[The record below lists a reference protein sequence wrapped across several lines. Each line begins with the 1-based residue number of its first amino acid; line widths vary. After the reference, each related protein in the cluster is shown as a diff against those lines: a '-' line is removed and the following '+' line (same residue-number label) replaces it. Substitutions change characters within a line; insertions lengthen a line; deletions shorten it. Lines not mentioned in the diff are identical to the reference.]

1 MAQAYAG
8 HSIYALSSRYEGFG
22 LVLLEAMTC
31 GLPCIS
37 FDCPDGPR
45 EIITDG
51 RDGLLVPYRGL
62 TDAELSAAFAE
73 ALCRM
78 IEDRDMRRSMSNEAM
93 SKARN
98 FSRDRIMNQ
107 WLSLFKEL
115 TEK

>member
-1 MAQAYAG
+1 MAQAYAS

-51 RDGLLVPYRGL
+51 LDGLLVPYRGL
-62 TDAELSAAFAE
+62 IDTERSAAFAE

-78 IEDRDMRRSMSNEAM
+78 IEDRDMRMRMSKEAI
-93 SKARN
+93 SKARD
-98 FSRDRIMNQ
+98 FSRHTIMAQ
-107 WLSLFKEL
+107 WLMHFNTL